1 MIISYEKACLKIIF
15 ICEQIQEMKNLPSL
29 EQSRGELVSILGYQ
43 QQRTLQLLTSNQQQL
58 STNLSQLIKDKSPNK
73 EEKTETEQV

>member
-1 MIISYEKACLKIIF
+1 
-15 ICEQIQEMKNLPSL
+15 MKNLPSL

-73 EEKTETEQV
+73 EEKTETE

>member
-1 MIISYEKACLKIIF
+1 
-15 ICEQIQEMKNLPSL
+15 MKNLPSL